1 MNDFL
6 DNLANYH
13 YQKMHNKN
21 GQDRVQKKVDEYI
34 QVFEE
39 SISDGG
45 LAPFLKNE

>member
-21 GQDRVQKKVDEYI
+21 GQDRVQKKVDVREDSKSKTLDVQKSY
-34 QVFEE
+34 E
-39 SISDGG
+39 
-45 LAPFLKNE
+45 